1 MALRLGPVRGNAIP
15 VCLARH
21 CNTRPLPVSRSAHGR
36 RGQPRQQVT
45 TGPEAVSNR
54 CGRDRPSRSLVNL
67 FAPSSPALGSPFDGE
82 SMDGVRLPCSPTG
95 TSSTLAP
102 PAKAAAHQHQQ
113 SINYRPPQSSDML
126 TQLLVTAAIVTGQDP
141 KPLPSDARDSRLNE
155 PAATHVARSD
165 SPPEPTT
172 TIGSSWR
179 GVPTA
184 SDGAASAPTRL
195 VAHSTSTQPH
205 LSSKIEWG
213 CLFLTLESNGKNR

>member
-1 MALRLGPVRGNAIP
+1 MPDTAIP
-15 VCLARH
+15 GHCLSHVLLTDAADTSVGKSPPGPGPSATAAALTARH
-21 CNTRPLPVSRSAHGR
+21 GHSSPVSLPH
-36 RGQPRQQVT
+36 QQQTVD
-45 TGPEAVSNR
+45 S
-54 CGRDRPSRSLVNL
+54 
-67 FAPSSPALGSPFDGE
+67 
-82 SMDGVRLPCSPTG
+82 SMDGVRHPRSPTG

-113 SINYRPPQSSDML
+113 SINYRPLPSSDMIK
-126 TQLLVTAAIVTGQDP
+126 QLLVTAAIVTGQDP

-179 GVPTA
+179 GVRTA
-184 SDGAASAPTRL
+184 PDGAASAPTRL

-205 LSSKIEWG
+205 LSSTI
-213 CLFLTLESNGKNR
+213 SNARPMGVG